1 MFPRPRRFPQWIER
15 KSAELAGRRTRR
27 TPSVRALAV
36 VVALLAVLI
45 QPASAAVTPPGGLTL
60 AKADSPDPATV
71 GEPLTY
77 TLTVKNP
84 GPSAATGLVLTDSLP
99 AAVSFQSA
107 TSSQGACSHANGT
120 VTCDLGNLGSLGT
133 VEVAIVVTPG
143 ETGTVTNTATLR
155 SNRNP
160 NEAEA
165 SAETEVLAPG
175 LKCGQVVTENTV
187 LQRDVGPCRG
197 NGLIIG
203 ADGITLDLGGH
214 RVFGFPGPS
223 DPDCS
228 TLPPDGLCGNEAGIR
243 LPRRANVR
251 IQNGTVSD
259 FDAGIAIFG
268 GGSNTVTNMTVRDNI
283 GPDNPF
289 DALLGDGIL
298 VLGSTNNRIIDNTI
312 THNGI
317 FDGIGVLEAAAD
329 DNTIQGNTIE
339 DTVGVSNGGVS
350 GQGIVVNAFDG
361 SFDGGTISATR
372 IFGNVIRRNGF
383 HGISNVNGVLSRIES
398 NTVTNNGLANGPG
411 NGIGVQLGPDIK
423 NLSTEVLV
431 QNNEVHGNGRDG
443 INIRRFA
450 TGNVIVNNNAA
461 DNAVADTSGEPHGDL
476 EFDGRASDEPYVD
489 LRDGNVACAGNVW
502 TANTWGNAYYNAVC
516 VTAGGSGPQPPT
528 PIVQDP
534 DDVGGTA
541 IDIVRKV
548 FRNLQNPT

>member
-1 MFPRPRRFPQWIER
+1 V
-15 KSAELAGRRTRR
+15 A
-27 TPSVRALAV
+27 
-36 VVALLAVLI
+36 VALLGAVLA
-45 QPASAAVTPPGGLTL
+45 QPAPAAAKPSGDLTL

-77 TLTVKNP
+77 TLTVKN
-84 GPSAATGLVLTDSLP
+84 GGVSTVTGVILSDSLP

-107 TSSQGACSHANGT
+107 ASSQGTCSHANGT
-120 VTCDLGNLGSLGT
+120 VTCDLGNVASGST
-133 VEVAIVVTPG
+133 ANATIVVEPV
-143 ETGTVTNTATLR
+143 ETGTVTNTAVLR
-155 SNRNP
+155 SNRSQ
-160 NEAEA
+160 NEAQA
-165 SAETEVLAPG
+165 STETEILAPG

-187 LQRDVGPCRG
+187 LRRDVGPCRG

-228 TLPPDGLCGNEAGIR
+228 TLPPDALCGNEAGIR
-243 LPRRANVR
+243 LPRRSNVR

-268 GGSNTVTNMTVRDNI
+268 GGSNTVTNMMVRDNI
-283 GPDNPF
+283 GPANPF

-298 VLGSTNNRIIDNTI
+298 VLGSTNNRIINNTI

-339 DTVGVSNGGVS
+339 DTVGEGAS

-450 TGNVIVNNNAA
+450 TGNVIVSNNAA
-461 DNAVADTSGEPHGDL
+461 DNAVADTSGDPFSDL
-476 EFDGRASDEPYVD
+476 ELDGRAYDEPYVD
-489 LRDGNVACAGNVW
+489 LRDGNLACAGNVW

-516 VTAGGSGPQPPT
+516 VTAGGSGPQPTT

-541 IDIVRKV
+541 LDIVRRV
-548 FRNLQNPT
+548 SRNLQSLLT